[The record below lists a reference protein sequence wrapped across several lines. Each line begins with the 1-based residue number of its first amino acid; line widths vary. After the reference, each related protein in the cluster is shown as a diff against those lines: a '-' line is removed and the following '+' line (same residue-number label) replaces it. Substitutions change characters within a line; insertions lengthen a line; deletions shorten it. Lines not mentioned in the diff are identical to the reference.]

1 MSIVELSRA
10 EIERRA
16 RHASQRATRQA
27 SPWIERL
34 GRFGHAAIGL
44 VYATIG
50 ALAAEAALGRGGA
63 TTDSHGALGWI
74 VQAPHGR
81 ALLGALAVGLGG
93 YALWRLIQ
101 AVRDTESAGSDLRGI
116 LTRLVYAGIGATY
129 AVLALSALRLVG
141 GVEGRGGDAVAQDWT
156 ARLLAQPFGQWLVAA
171 AGLGVV
177 GVGLFQFYLAFGG
190 KICDRLQLSEMSQ
203 EQARFVVCAGQVGY
217 SARGVA
223 LAIIGG
229 FLVIAG
235 LRAQP
240 AEARGLGGALE
251 TLGQQ
256 PLGPWLLGAV
266 AVGLLAY
273 GVFMVVQARY
283 RRLIVR

>member
-1 MSIVELSRA
+1 MTGVELSP
-10 EIERRA
+10 EQIERRA
-16 RHASQRATRQA
+16 RQVSRRATREA

-34 GRFGHAAIGL
+34 GRFGHVAIGL

-50 ALAAEAALGRGGA
+50 LLASEAALGRGGA
-63 TTDSHGALGWI
+63 IMDTHGALGWI

-93 YALWRLIQ
+93 YALWRFIQ
-101 AVRDTESAGSDLRGI
+101 AVRDTEAEGSDLRGI

-129 AVLALSALRLVG
+129 VVLALSALRLVRG
-141 GVEGRGGDAVAQDWT
+141 GEGRGGDAVAQDWT
-156 ARLLAQPFGQWLVAA
+156 AWLLAQPFGQWLVAA

-177 GVGLFQFYLAFGG
+177 GVGLFQFYLAFSG
-190 KICDRLQLSEMSQ
+190 KLCDRLRLSEMSQ

-217 SARGVA
+217 SARGLA

-235 LRAQP
+235 LRAEP
-240 AEARGLGGALE
+240 AEARGLGGALA

-273 GVFMVVQARY
+273 GIFMVVQARY